1 MKYYLNNFDFPVT
14 LCLPICQKYHLLGAL
29 IIINNKLG
37 DYLSL
42 LNILCGKLNRKVKE
56 CTKELIKKKE
66 LSKKSRESI

>member
-1 MKYYLNNFDFPVT
+1 MKYYLNNYEFPIQIS
-14 LCLPICQKYHLLGAL
+14 LPICQKHHLLGAL
-29 IIINNKLG
+29 IIIYNKLG

-42 LNILCGKLNRKVKE
+42 LNIICGKLNRKVKE